1 MSPRFTLPLFAC
13 TLFISSSSWADFIKD
28 SSASLNLRNFYFD
41 NDTRNA
47 TGRTA
52 EWGQGAVINYRSGF
66 TSGTLGVGVDA
77 LGMVGLR
84 LDGGK
89 GKHAGSSMIP
99 DESDGSARDEW
110 SRAGGTVKLRVSK
123 TVLRYGDTLQP
134 ILPILKTN
142 DGRLLPQTYSGGMI
156 TSDEFENLTL
166 VAGQLEHMVGR
177 GSTNE
182 SGFAV
187 GGPSGQLMPQS
198 NQFRFAGADWKATSN
213 LLLQYYYAN
222 MQDYYGQ
229 HFAGL
234 VHTLPL
240 GSDRSLTTDLRFFR
254 TESDGANASAHGRA
268 EGYRVGGYTR
278 GNSGEI
284 DNNTW
289 SAAFTYKQD
298 GHSLMFGYQR
308 VSDNSNF
315 VQPNQ
320 GGTGEGAGGT
330 SNYILTDRLV
340 TNFTRAGEQST
351 FAQYDYNFKSVGLAG
366 LSAGIAYVAGS
377 HIKNTRGEAQDEWER
392 DITMDYLVQTGTFKG
407 LKFSWRNGTLR
418 GNATSE
424 QDQNRLIV
432 GYSIPLL

>member
-1 MSPRFTLPLFAC
+1 MKKRVTLPLFAC
-13 TLFISSSSWADFIKD
+13 TFFLSSPSWAEFVKD

-47 TGRTA
+47 KGRTT
-52 EWGQGAVINYRSGF
+52 EWGQGAVLNYRSGF
-66 TSGTLGVGVDA
+66 TSGVIGVGLDA
-77 LGMVGLR
+77 MGMVGLR

-89 GKHAGSSMIP
+89 GRHTGSSMIP
-99 DESDGSARDEW
+99 DESDGSARSEW
-110 SRAGGTVKLRVSK
+110 GRSGATAKLHVSK

-142 DGRLLPQTYSGGMI
+142 DGRLLPQTYSGGMV
-156 TSDEFENLTL
+156 TSDEFEDLTL

-198 NQFRFAGADWKATSN
+198 NKFRFAGGDWKAAPN

-222 MQDYYGQ
+222 LEDYYGQ
-229 HFAGL
+229 HYAGL

-240 GSDRSLTTDLRFFR
+240 GSDRSLSTDLRFFH
-254 TESDGANASAHGRA
+254 TESDGANASVQGRK
-268 EGYRVGGYTR
+268 EGYRVGGYTH
-278 GNSGEI
+278 GSTGEI

-289 SAAFTYKQD
+289 SAALTYKQD
-298 GHSLMFGYQR
+298 SHSIMFGHQR

-351 FAQYDYNFKSVGLAG
+351 FAQYDYNFKSLGLPG
-366 LSAGIAYVAGS
+366 LSTGVSYVKGTN
-377 HIKNTRGEAQDEWER
+377 IKNTRNEAQSEWER
-392 DITMDYLVQTGTFKG
+392 DITMDYLVQTGLLKG
-407 LKFSWRNGTLR
+407 LKVSWRNGTLR
-418 GNATSE
+418 GNATTD
-424 QDQNRLIV
+424 QDQKRLIV

>member
-1 MSPRFTLPLFAC
+1 MKVGLALPFFAC
-13 TLFISSSSWADFIKD
+13 TFCLSSTASADFISD
-28 SSASLNLRNFYFD
+28 SNASIYLRNFYFD

-47 TGRTA
+47 VGRTA
-52 EWGQGAVINYRSGF
+52 EWGQGAVLNYRSGY
-66 TSGTLGVGVDA
+66 TAGTVGFGVDA
-77 LGMVGLR
+77 IGMVGLR
-84 LDGGK
+84 LDGGR
-89 GKHAGSSMIP
+89 GKHKGSTMIP

-110 SRAGGTVKLRVSK
+110 SRAAASAKLKVSK
-123 TVLRYGDTLQP
+123 TVLRYGDSLQP
-134 ILPILKTN
+134 MLPVLKSN
-142 DGRLLPQTYSGGMI
+142 DGRLLPQTYSGGI
-156 TSDEFENLTL
+156 LTSNEIDNLTL

-177 GSTNE
+177 ASTNE

-198 NQFRFAGADWKATSN
+198 NQFRFAGVDWKATPE

-222 MQDYYGQ
+222 MEDYYTQ

-234 VHTLPL
+234 QHTLPID
-240 GSDRSLTTDLRFFR
+240 SDKSLTTDLRYFVADA
-254 TESDGANASAHGRA
+254 DGANASASGRRQ
-268 EGYRVGGYTR
+268 GYRLGGYTR
-278 GNSGEI
+278 GNTGEI

-289 SAAFTYKQD
+289 SAAFTYRQGSHSFML
-298 GHSLMFGYQR
+298 GHQR

-315 VQPNQ
+315 VNPNQ

-340 TNFTRAGEQST
+340 FNFTRAGERTS
-351 FAQYDYNFKSVGLAG
+351 FAQYDYTFADFGLPGLCAG
-366 LSAGIAYVAGS
+366 VAYLSGS
-377 HIKNTRGEAQDEWER
+377 HIRNTRSEAQSEWER

-407 LKFSWRNGTLR
+407 LKFSWRNGSLR
-418 GNATSE
+418 GNATTE